1 MANKKRRQ
9 EVNQMYQRKAK
20 EQQYQAATKH
30 LYIFPIIA
38 LAVSVL
44 VLLLLFVTFADVYQS
59 ELKVVES
66 SVSGWSF
73 VVSGFTHIFKGQYIG
88 TNPDTL
94 HLYGA
99 LVEPFYD
106 FATEWC
112 ETVAI
117 LAVVTVIISVVN
129 VIVQAVTIFRRNH
142 LLNLV
147 SAAVSLAAFVLLIVC
162 YAKCIDMNNASIISD
177 YCRNPA
183 CVIRSYAIFPAL
195 FALAGGVV
203 SVVATVKYFQAS
215 KLLK

>member
-1 MANKKRRQ
+1 MANKKRRDEVRQ
-9 EVNQMYQRKAK
+9 EYQRKAK
-20 EQQYQAATKH
+20 EKQYQEATKR

-38 LAVSVL
+38 LALILFVFI
-44 VLLLLFVTFADVYQS
+44 LLFVTFADIYQS
-59 ELKVVES
+59 EAKVVEG

-73 VVSGFTHIFKGQYIG
+73 VVSGFTYLFNGHYIG
-88 TNPDTL
+88 SNPDTL

-117 LAVVTVIISVVN
+117 LAVVIVLISVVN
-129 VIVQAVTIFRRNH
+129 IAVQIVTILRKNH
-142 LLNLV
+142 ILNLV
-147 SAAVSLAAFVLLIVC
+147 SVALSLVTFVLLIVC
-162 YAKCIDMNNASIISD
+162 YAKCIDMNNATIISD

-195 FALAGGVV
+195 FALGAAGVDAFAAG
-203 SVVATVKYFQAS
+203 KYLKAR
-215 KLLK
+215 KLLQ